1 MREIMIILVVF
12 LSVLVWLF
20 YLMIKQSKEN
30 EQKKAEIKRRNDAL
44 RKEHE
49 KWMRQKEEERKARE
63 LEQEQIKKEQ
73 ERRKTERD
81 TAYQTMVNS
90 IRAVPVVAAE
100 EKSKKVAISF
110 LNTLKYST
118 ITVRS
123 NMEMLGN
130 YVVIDTETTG
140 LKCVSDEIIEIAAIR
155 FQGFEPVEKFTTLLA
170 PSKPIPER
178 ITEINH
184 ITNEMVADKPC
195 FQQIAPA
202 LVEFIGSDNLVG
214 YNLPFDLKFIVH
226 YGANVTVIPRKYY
239 DTLDLA
245 RKTVRGLDNYQ
256 LLTVCVSLGIPGATY
271 KTLHRA
277 EADALATGLL
287 YQKIIDLRMERK

>member
-73 ERRKTERD
+73 ERRKAERD